1 MSKLGRKLFII
12 FLILVVLSLLL
23 VGVFINYSVGERFDN
38 FINLQRQESIEE
50 LLNMLREN
58 FEAGSRD
65 EINSL
70 LNNFVRTNRI
80 PVWLEDR
87 DGSIIF
93 APVQH
98 HQMMR
103 RMGSDSHMMGERSD
117 FLPGQS
123 RKEEIYVGDT
133 LQATLYWQEVT
144 SREQIDS
151 ELYNYFRRNVFQAI
165 IFSALIVTLIVIIIS
180 FIISKIITEPLIK
193 LKNAAFKVAEGDFE
207 QKIPNNGDDEL
218 AELITAFNQMTEK
231 LAKLEKIRKES
242 ASDLAHELRTPIT
255 TIKGY
260 IEAFE
265 DGKIS
270 FNQENIDELN
280 EEIARMV
287 SLIEKLKEFAEAQN
301 KIFNL
306 KKEKIEVNKFIKNVS
321 KKMQKQIESKNL
333 KLNLELEKGLIIEA
347 DKDSLIQILNNLIEN
362 AVKYNQEN
370 GEITI
375 KSCQKNKKIIIQIS
389 DTGYGISTE
398 DLPYIFERFY
408 RADKS
413 RSAKNGG
420 TGIGLAVTKE
430 LIEAH
435 GAEIEVESNNNG
447 SIFKII
453 FPFQNK

>member
-1 MSKLGRKLFII
+1 MSKLGKKLFII
-12 FLILVVLSLLL
+12 FLILVVFSLFL
-23 VGVFINYSVGERFDN
+23 VGFFINYSIGERFDD

-50 LLNMLREN
+50 LLEMLNEYYQ
-58 FEAGSRD
+58 AGSRN

-87 DGSIIF
+87 DGNLKFS
-93 APVQH
+93 PTQQH

-103 RMGSDSHMMGERSD
+103 RMMGDSQMMEERND
-117 FLPGQS
+117 FLPAQS
-123 RKEEIYVGDT
+123 RKEEIYLDGS

-165 IFSALIVTLIVIIIS
+165 IFSALIVIVLLIIIS
-180 FIISKIITEPLIK
+180 FIISRLITEPLIK

-207 QKIPNNGDDEL
+207 QNISNNGDDEL

-242 ASDLAHELRTPIT
+242 ASDLAHELRTPLT

-265 DGKIS
+265 DGKIALD
-270 FNQENIDELN
+270 QENIDELK

-287 SLIEKLKEFAEAQN
+287 ALIEKLKEFAEAQN

-306 KKEKIEVNKFIKNVS
+306 KKEKIKVNELIKNVS
-321 KKMQKQIESKNL
+321 KKRQKQIKSKNL
-333 KLNLELEKGLIIEA
+333 KLNLELENGIIIEA

-362 AVKYNQEN
+362 AVKYNREN
-370 GEITI
+370 GEINI
-375 KSCQKNKKIIIQIS
+375 KSYQKNNKIIIQIS
-389 DTGYGISTE
+389 DTGYGISEE

-435 GAEIEVESNNNG
+435 GAEIEVESNKNG
-447 SIFKII
+447 SSFKII
-453 FPFQNK
+453 FPV

>member
-1 MSKLGRKLFII
+1 MSKLGKKLFII
-12 FLILVVLSLLL
+12 FLILVVFSMLL
-23 VGVFINYSVGERFDN
+23 VGLFINYSIGERFDD
-38 FINLQRQESIEE
+38 FINLQQQESIEE
-50 LLNMLREN
+50 LLEMLREN
-58 FEAGSRD
+58 FEAGSRN

-70 LNNFVRTNRI
+70 LNNFVRTHRI

-87 DGSIIF
+87 DGNIIF
-93 APVQH
+93 APTQH

-103 RMGSDSHMMGERSD
+103 RMMGDSHMVTERSD

-123 RKEEIYVGDT
+123 RREEIYVEDS
-133 LQATLYWQEVT
+133 LQATLYWQEVS

-165 IFSALIVTLIVIIIS
+165 IFSALIVIVLVIIIS
-180 FIISKIITEPLIK
+180 FIISRIITEPLIK
-193 LKNAAFKVAEGDFE
+193 LKNAAFKVAEGDFD
-207 QKIPNNGDDEL
+207 QKISNNGDDEL

-231 LAKLEKIRKES
+231 LVKLEKIRKES

-270 FNQENIDELN
+270 LNQENLDELK

-306 KKEKIEVNKFIKNVS
+306 QKEQIEINKLIKNVS
-321 KKMQKQIESKNL
+321 KKKLKQIESKNI
-333 KLNLELEKGLIIEA
+333 KLNLELEKELIIEA

-362 AVKYNQEN
+362 AVKYNRDN
-370 GEITI
+370 GKITI
-375 KSCQKNKKIIIQIS
+375 KSCQRDNNIIIQIS
-389 DTGYGISTE
+389 DTGYGISRE

-413 RSAKNGG
+413 RSSENGG

-435 GAEIEVESNNNG
+435 GAKIEVDSNNNG

-453 FPFQNK
+453 FPV